1 MGDERE
7 GRAST
12 PCSLHER
19 CEQGAWKL
27 WDGASV
33 DCELWGRLRGGHC
46 EERGCDKAEE
56 GLGEGGERS
65 NVGKGESAG
74 GQECPFPLP
83 FSAPS

>member
-1 MGDERE
+1 MG
-7 GRAST
+7 
-12 PCSLHER
+12 
-19 CEQGAWKL
+19 
-27 WDGASV
+27 
-33 DCELWGRLRGGHC
+33 CELWGRLRGGHC

-83 FSAPS
+83 FSTPS